1 MTKDATYLICGDSY
15 SCETYNNPTYTWI
28 ELLKR
33 EHNIECRGS
42 AGSTNVQILEQVLKH
57 RKPNQGTI
65 VSLTELDRGGDIK
78 KSIKAVRKIAQ
89 LENVYVWSTYP
100 DFMEIKSID
109 WQPFIAYNE
118 LFISKDK
125 RNERNF
131 TGCHFTREGNDAVY
145 AHMKYII
152 SSRRFK

>member
-33 EHNIECRGS
+33 EHNIECRGA
-42 AGSTNVQILEQVLKH
+42 AGSTNVQILEQVLKY

-89 LENVYVWSTYP
+89 LENVYVWSTYR
-100 DFMEIKSID
+100 F
-109 WQPFIAYNE
+109 Y
-118 LFISKDK
+118 
-125 RNERNF
+125 
-131 TGCHFTREGNDAVY
+131 GN
-145 AHMKYII
+145 
-152 SSRRFK
+152 

>member
-1 MTKDATYLICGDSY
+1 MTRYLICGDSY
-15 SCETYNNPTYTWI
+15 SDETWNNPSYTWI
-28 ELLKR
+28 SALKNDF
-33 EHNIECRGS
+33 EIECRGK
-42 AGSTNVQILEQVLKH
+42 AGSTNTDILEQVLKYQ
-57 RKPNQGTI
+57 KPNQGTI

-78 KSIKAVRKIAQ
+78 KSIKVVRKILQ
-89 LENVYVWSTYP
+89 LENVYVWSIYP

-125 RNERNF
+125 RSEKNF